1 MNNHEKCS
9 GQPADTV
16 PTPQNRGAAD
26 LHPERRELSVLL
38 SSIRGFAALAETI
51 PPVRLIQLFDSFL
64 ARMRATVTIHDGFLN
79 RCLGDSIMVLHGI
92 SRNDHALSACH
103 TALAMVR
110 EFRGLQAEW
119 TEQGHPPLRLD
130 IGISTGPMVVAGI
143 GKDITIIG
151 DVVKFGAHIE
161 SLNISYGTNI
171 LLSEATYRQAGNG
184 LSGSREIDIV
194 QIRGRLDPA
203 RIYELMLPEDYPDMN
218 WLPEFMRAYEL
229 FRADLR
235 PQARSVF
242 QRLGEQVN
250 DPVSRHYL
258 ELCLAPR
265 RRRGD

>member
-1 MNNHEKCS
+1 MNNHEKCN
-9 GQPADTV
+9 GQPADAV
-16 PTPQNRGAAD
+16 PTLPNRGAAD
-26 LHPERRELSVLL
+26 LRAQRREVSMLL
-38 SSIRGFAALAETI
+38 SSIRGFAALAEAT
-51 PPVRLIQLFDSFL
+51 PPARLIQLFDSFL
-64 ARMRATVTIHDGFLN
+64 ARMSTAVASQDGLLN
-79 RCLGDSIMVLHGI
+79 RFPGDAISVLQGL

-119 TEQGHPPLRLD
+119 TEPGFPPLRLD

-143 GKDITIIG
+143 GTDITTIG
-151 DVVKFGAHIE
+151 NAVQYGAHIE
-161 SLNISYGTNI
+161 SLNKIYGTNI
-171 LLSEATYRQAGNG
+171 LLSEATYRQAGSG
-184 LSGSREIDIV
+184 LSGLREIDIV

-203 RIYELMLPEDYPDMN
+203 RIYELMLPEDYPDMS
-218 WLPEFMRAYEL
+218 WLPEFLRAYEL

-242 QRLGEQVN
+242 QRLTEQVN

-258 ELCLAPR
+258 KLCLAPR